1 MVFADAGAMASQL
14 RGHLIIVK
22 PRILQL
28 VDSFNEGGSERQALQ
43 LTRLLRDCGR
53 YEVFLAA
60 LNSEG
65 VLRAEAQTLVSEI
78 PAYPLKS
85 FYDRNAAVQLR
96 KFVTY
101 LRSNRIDLIHTH
113 DFYTNIFGMCAGFL
127 AGVRARVASRR
138 ETNGMRTNGQL
149 VLQRSAYVLA
159 HQIVANSQAV
169 HFKLIEEG
177 ISEKRIAVIHN
188 GIDMTRLVPAFPT
201 SREESLRA
209 LGLEGAKSCRAF
221 ITIVANMRHEVKDY
235 PMFLR
240 AAQLVKTAFPK
251 AGFLLAGEG
260 PLRSSIE
267 GLASELGVA
276 ESTFF
281 LGRCQ
286 NVSDLL
292 NVSDICAL
300 SSKAEGFSNSIL
312 EYMAAGRPVVST
324 NVGGAKEVIIE
335 GVTGHLV
342 DSGEY
347 AAMAAKITSLLL
359 NPEKARAMGEKGTQR
374 VAQRFSSRALLEN
387 TEALYDR
394 LLTNRVARDDSGR
407 PLFLSSHARW
417 TNSGQD
423 QI

>member
-1 MVFADAGAMASQL
+1 
-14 RGHLIIVK
+14 
-22 PRILQL
+22 
-28 VDSFNEGGSERQALQ
+28 
-43 LTRLLRDCGR
+43 
-53 YEVFLAA
+53 
-60 LNSEG
+60 
-65 VLRAEAQTLVSEI
+65 
-78 PAYPLKS
+78 
-85 FYDRNAAVQLR
+85 
-96 KFVTY
+96 
-101 LRSNRIDLIHTH
+101 
-113 DFYTNIFGMCAGFL
+113 
-127 AGVRARVASRR
+127 
-138 ETNGMRTNGQL
+138 
-149 VLQRSAYVLA
+149 
-159 HQIVANSQAV
+159 
-169 HFKLIEEG
+169 
-177 ISEKRIAVIHN
+177 
-188 GIDMTRLVPAFPT
+188 
-201 SREESLRA
+201 
-209 LGLEGAKSCRAF
+209 
-221 ITIVANMRHEVKDY
+221 MRHEVKDY

-240 AAQLVKTAFPK
+240 AAQLVKTAFPE